1 VRPTKR
7 LKASDDTAAGKSARK
22 GVKKSKQVASE
33 VGNVGHGALEA
44 AMRACETDVSKLV
57 FWKAGQPVPYK
68 FLADTFE
75 AIAETS
81 KRLAITSML
90 TNCLLAIMSTTPEDL
105 LPTVYLCVN
114 RVAPAHHGVELGVG
128 ESTLIKALAEST
140 GRKDTLI
147 KKQYEQEGDLGVVA
161 VQSRSS
167 QRTIFQT
174 KPLSIRGVFQVF
186 RDIAAASGQN
196 SQERKKGFVIKL
208 LAASKGNEAGYIM
221 RSLQAKL
228 RIGLAEQSVLVA
240 IAHAASLHS
249 DGLGKGKKD
258 NGVGLAERLER
269 AAQTVKQVYSECPS
283 YDELI
288 PALLKH
294 GLWDLPQHCKFK
306 PTVPIKPMLAKPT
319 NGVSEVLE
327 KFKDQEFTCEYKYDG
342 ERAQIHLCEGGKK
355 IMIFSRNSE
364 NMTPKYPDIVA
375 RLPGSLAPG
384 VDSCV
389 LDGEAVAWDP
399 EHKKILP
406 FQVLSTRARK
416 DVSLQDIKVNVCVF
430 LFDCLY
436 LNGRSL
442 LQSPLTERRQA
453 LYSAV
458 KAKEGE
464 VEFALAKT
472 SRDIEE
478 LETFLNEAVEASTE
492 GLIVKTLV
500 DTYEPS
506 KRSSHWLKLKKD
518 YLDGVGDT
526 FDVVPIGAWHGKGK
540 RTGLYGAYL
549 LAIYDADSESYQ
561 TISKLGT
568 GFTEEKLA
576 ELTESLRPHAIPAPR
591 RYYQWGETQE
601 PDVWFEPVKVWE
613 VKCADLSISPVHK
626 AAQGLVDESKGI
638 SIRFPRLLRV
648 REDKSPEDATSAHQ
662 VAEMYRM
669 QAVVS
674 KERKGGE
681 DQEEEE

>member
-1 VRPTKR
+1 MKQQTCLRARVGGWRPDG
-7 LKASDDTAAGKSARK
+7 SS
-22 GVKKSKQVASE
+22 
-33 VGNVGHGALEA
+33 
-44 AMRACETDVSKLV
+44 
-57 FWKAGQPVPYK
+57 W
-68 FLADTFE
+68 
-75 AIAETS
+75 
-81 KRLAITSML
+81 
-90 TNCLLAIMSTTPEDL
+90 
-105 LPTVYLCVN
+105 
-114 RVAPAHHGVELGVG
+114 
-128 ESTLIKALAEST
+128 
-140 GRKDTLI
+140 
-147 KKQYEQEGDLGVVA
+147 
-161 VQSRSS
+161 VQ
-167 QRTIFQT
+167 I
-174 KPLSIRGVFQVF
+174 
-186 RDIAAASGQN
+186 
-196 SQERKKGFVIKL
+196 
-208 LAASKGNEAGYIM
+208 
-221 RSLQAKL
+221 
-228 RIGLAEQSVLVA
+228 
-240 IAHAASLHS
+240 
-249 DGLGKGKKD
+249 KD

-306 PTVPIKPMLAKPT
+306 PSVPIKPMLAKPT
-319 NGVSEVLE
+319 NGISEVLE

-342 ERAQIHLCEGGKK
+342 ERAQIHLMDGGKK

-375 RLPGSLAPG
+375 RLPGCLAPG

-389 LDGEAVAWDP
+389 LDGEAVGWDP

-406 FQVLSTRARK
+406 FQ
-416 DVSLQDIKVNVCVF
+416 
-430 LFDCLY
+430 
-436 LNGRSL
+436 
-442 LQSPLTERRQA
+442 
-453 LYSAV
+453 
-458 KAKEGE
+458 AKEGE

-478 LETFLNEAVEASTE
+478 LETFLNEAVDASTE

-500 DTYEPS
+500 DAYDPS

-518 YLDGVGDT
+518 YLEGVGDT

-549 LAIYDADSESYQ
+549 LAIYDADSETYQ

-568 GFTEEKLA
+568 GFSEEKLA
-576 ELTESLRPHAIPAPR
+576 ELTELLRPHVIPAPR

-601 PDVWFEPVKVWE
+601 PDVWFAPVKVWE
-613 VKCADLSISPVHK
+613 VKCADLSISPVHR

-638 SIRFPRLLRV
+638 SIRFPRLVRV

-669 QAVVS
+669 QAV
-674 KERKGGE
+674 ERVLILMVLVFQ
-681 DQEEEE
+681 DRHNVVWHHYYYYYYY